1 MTEKLYYKDG
11 YLKETTATVKE
22 VRDNSFILDKT
33 IFYPEGGGQRGD
45 RGFFGPHKVDNTI
58 KDENGE
64 ILHLSSSL
72 PKVGETYSL
81 VLDWENRIEGMR
93 EHTAQH
99 LISSILFH
107 SYGISTVAVHEGD
120 GAITIETDRSE
131 IDDDILLDVEKKTIE
146 HICENRRVWQ
156 EEKRREDALEMNMRR
171 SIKVDSP
178 TVLVVFIDSLDAV
191 ACGGV
196 HLSSTGEIGEVSYLG
211 KESIRGHVRVIWSI
225 GEKSREIRLMNSRA
239 IKRIGTLLSSPSSLV
254 TNEVERMLE
263 ENKELK
269 RKNREL
275 EKALAI
281 KEIEKSLIGSLVIET
296 VSHSVELL
304 LDFVSSYPE
313 KEFFII
319 ENGLKKGFL
328 YYGKKERFMLLK
340 EKANLKGGGREPLF
354 RGTYSIEI
362 EELIEIAK
370 DALL

>member
-11 YLKETTATVKE
+11 YLKEIKATVKE
-22 VRDNSFILDKT
+22 VRDNSFVLDRT

-45 RGFFGPHKVDNTI
+45 RGSFGPYKVDNTI

-72 PKVGETYSL
+72 PREGETYSL

-120 GAITIETDRSE
+120 GTITIETDSPE
-131 IDDDILLDVEKKTIE
+131 IEDDILLDVERKAIE

-156 EEKRREDALEMNMRR
+156 EEKTREEAIEMKMRR

-211 KESIRGHVRVIWSI
+211 KESIRGHVRVIWSV
-225 GEKSREIRLMNSRA
+225 GEKSREIRLMNSR
-239 IKRIGTLLSSPSSLV
+239 IVKRTSTLLSAPSSSIID
-254 TNEVERMLE
+254 EIERMIE

-269 RKNREL
+269 RQNREF
-275 EKALAI
+275 ERSLAV
-281 KEIEKSLIGSLVIET
+281 KEIEGKITERVVILT
-296 VSHSVELL
+296 VSHSVDLL
-304 LDFVSSYPE
+304 LEFVSSYPE

-319 ENGLKKGFL
+319 ENSLKNGFL
-328 YYGKKERFMLLK
+328 YYGKKERFLLLK
-340 EKANLKGGGREPLF
+340 EKANLKGGGRDPLF
-354 RGTYSIEI
+354 RGTYSIEK

>member
-11 YLKETTATVKE
+11 YLKEIKATVKE
-22 VRDNSFILDKT
+22 VRDNSFVLDRT

-45 RGFFGPHKVDNTI
+45 RGSFGPYKVDNTI
-58 KDENGE
+58 KDEKGE

-72 PKVGETYSL
+72 PKEGETYSL

-120 GAITIETDRSE
+120 GTITIETDRFE

-156 EEKRREDALEMNMRR
+156 EEKTREDALEMNMRR

-196 HLSSTGEIGEVSYLG
+196 HLSSTGEIGEVSYFG

-254 TNEVERMLE
+254 TIEVERMLE

-275 EKALAI
+275 EKSLAI
-281 KEIEKSLIGSLVIET
+281 KEIEKSLTGSLVIET

-319 ENGLKKGFL
+319 ENGLKNGFL
-328 YYGKKERFMLLK
+328 YYGKKERFLLLK

-362 EELIEIAK
+362 EELIKIAK
-370 DALL
+370 DALF